1 MYGPPFLG
9 TLFGHAV
16 AATDAAAIVT
26 SSYPSAVLAGRLT
39 AAVADTQ
46 CFGVELREFE
56 HQVSGGAH

>member
-9 TLFGHAV
+9 TLFVNAN

-26 SSYPSAVLAGRLT
+26 LPYPPAALAGRLT

-46 CFGVELREFE
+46 CFGVKLREFE
-56 HQVSGGAH
+56 HQVPGGAH